1 MEHQNRRETVEHL
14 VEQMFVFHRT
24 VQVRLEVSVQRHQAL
39 KVLLEHQDE
48 NVSKFLMTKMIHFG
62 TNLDYINKPNTNKVR
77 LIKIFM

>member
-24 VQVRLEVSVQRHQAL
+24 VQVRLEVSVQHHQAL

-77 LIKIFM
+77 LIKNFM